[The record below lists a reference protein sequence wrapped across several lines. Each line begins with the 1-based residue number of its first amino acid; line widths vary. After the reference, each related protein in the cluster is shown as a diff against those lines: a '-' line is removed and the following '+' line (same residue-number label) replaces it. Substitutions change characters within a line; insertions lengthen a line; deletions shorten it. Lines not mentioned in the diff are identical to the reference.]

1 MREIALLIEARDNR
15 ETRTDWYTARVVA
28 MLVAV
33 NSKHG
38 RYEPRKYMLH
48 AKRLQEKA
56 DRDRREREP
65 MTGEQ
70 VLARFRQLGVRVID
84 NRANKGADV

>member
-1 MREIALLIEARDNR
+1 
-15 ETRTDWYTARVVA
+15 
-28 MLVAV
+28 MLAAV

-38 RYEPRKYMLH
+38 RYEPRKYMLN

-56 DRDRREREP
+56 ERDRREREP

-70 VLARFRQLGVRVID
+70 VLARFRQLGVPIID
-84 NRANKGADV
+84 KRRAASLIPSEGQMSDKGMV

>member
-1 MREIALLIEARDNR
+1 
-15 ETRTDWYTARVVA
+15 

-38 RYEPRKYMLH
+38 KYEPRKYMLN
-48 AKRLQEKA
+48 AKRLQERA
-56 DRDRREREP
+56 ERDRREREP
-65 MTGEQ
+65 MTGDE

-84 NRANKGADV
+84 NRANKGVSV

>member
-1 MREIALLIEARDNR
+1 MEARDAR
-15 ETRTDWYTARVVA
+15 ETRNDWYTARVVA

-38 RYEPRKYMLH
+38 KYEPRKYMMNG
-48 AKRLQEKA
+48 KRLQERA
-56 DRDRREREP
+56 ERDRREREP

-84 NRANKGADV
+84 KRKGAVSDQQSAVS